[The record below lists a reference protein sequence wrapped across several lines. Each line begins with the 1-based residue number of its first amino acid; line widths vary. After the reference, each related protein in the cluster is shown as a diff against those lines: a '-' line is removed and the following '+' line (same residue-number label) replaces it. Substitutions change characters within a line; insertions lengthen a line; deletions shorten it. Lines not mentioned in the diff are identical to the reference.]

1 MVWDK
6 VNLYFLKGLL
16 DVHFPAIKLR
26 VTSPNNPQH
35 RLTFRRL
42 EVLILHPSTPLLQ
55 AI

>member
-16 DVHFPAIKLR
+16 GVHFLAIKLR

-42 EVLILHPSTPLLQ
+42 EVLIFHLSTLLLQ
-55 AI
+55 AT